1 MEITPR
7 AKTALDHA
15 KHRVDQAEL
24 AVNNHGQ
31 GAQPPASSETNNRQ
45 RRAGSRRN
53 YHAMVGGAAA
63 VPRNQALDEALAR
76 AKETLVQ
83 KKKEY
88 EDALSKFSSFQDE
101 HYCYYEEFL
110 DLGYETVRPVIEKY
124 NSLFISPNGDFTQLV
139 KAYKTARVLNPLIA
153 TEMDDEAIKEA
164 VLDLPAFGFLA
175 FNPAFIQAM
184 VREIPAYIDLLKST
198 PPGFYGKVEDAAEY
212 DKALKT
218 KADKDPDYVDRSWK
232 DDRIEATRRAW
243 KWWEAKHSK
252 LTYFSI
258 AARLVALVPI
268 SSASVERVFS
278 QVKYIVETCGENG
291 LQETIETRLMERV
304 NVYD

>member
-1 MEITPR
+1 MWPLGSACFLVRDPIASWR
-7 AKTALDHA
+7 AH
-15 KHRVDQAEL
+15 H
-24 AVNNHGQ
+24 Q
-31 GAQPPASSETNNRQ
+31 GNLRPSL
-45 RRAGSRRN
+45 
-53 YHAMVGGAAA
+53 HVG
-63 VPRNQALDEALAR
+63 
-76 AKETLVQ
+76 
-83 KKKEY
+83 
-88 EDALSKFSSFQDE
+88 
-101 HYCYYEEFL
+101 
-110 DLGYETVRPVIEKY
+110 
-124 NSLFISPNGDFTQLV
+124 
-139 KAYKTARVLNPLIA
+139 
-153 TEMDDEAIKEA
+153 
-164 VLDLPAFGFLA
+164 
-175 FNPAFIQAM
+175 
-184 VREIPAYIDLLKST
+184 
-198 PPGFYGKVEDAAEY
+198 DAAEY